1 MAICVCLD
9 GQPQAEGRAEGP
21 QGAQHLPPGAG
32 RRRGL
37 PARYEVFFFSLIQ
50 FDIKLTV
57 FIF

>member
-1 MAICVCLD
+1 MCVFPD

-21 QGAQHLPPGAG
+21 QGAQHLLIGAG
-32 RRRGL
+32 RRRGF
-37 PARYEVFFFSLIQ
+37 PARYAVFFSLIL